1 VDGELSPYAPAAG
14 AQPAGG
20 ARAAS
25 SSGGGGGSRAV
36 LAPVQVVEAVSELLL
51 DDLLCEQALEVDAF
65 CDGLA
70 NQLFDA
76 EFE

>member
-1 VDGELSPYAPAAG
+1 
-14 AQPAGG
+14 
-20 ARAAS
+20 
-25 SSGGGGGSRAV
+25 
-36 LAPVQVVEAVSELLL
+36 VSELLL